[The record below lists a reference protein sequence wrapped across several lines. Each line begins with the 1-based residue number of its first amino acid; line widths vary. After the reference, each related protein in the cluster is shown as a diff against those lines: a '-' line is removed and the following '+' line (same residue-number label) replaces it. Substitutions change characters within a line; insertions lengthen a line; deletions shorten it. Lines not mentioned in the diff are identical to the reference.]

1 MTLSE
6 QLTADLGDS
15 MKAGNSAKTGVLRL
29 LKSSLKNEQI
39 KLGHE
44 LGNDEVLKVLQR
56 EAKQR
61 RDSIDQYQ
69 TAGRSDLV
77 AIEEAELA
85 IIQTYLPQAMS
96 PAELEQVVD
105 EVIAQVGATDAK
117 QMGAVIGGVMQRVG
131 ARAEGGTVS
140 QLVRSKLGA

>member
-44 LGNDEVLKVLQR
+44 LGDDEVLKVLQR

-85 IIQTYLPQAMS
+85 ILQTYLPQA
-96 PAELEQVVD
+96 
-105 EVIAQVGATDAK
+105 
-117 QMGAVIGGVMQRVG
+117 MQRVG